1 MTCNKDRNAEIAES
15 CVSRGTGG
23 RKVKFKR
30 NDGDD
35 FSLSTFWPAH

>member
-1 MTCNKDRNAEIAES
+1 MMCNKNPSAEIAELY
-15 CVSRGTGG
+15 VERGSGG
-23 RKVKFKR
+23 REVKFKR